1 MKPTDTTE
9 RLVYLDIL
17 RGTAI
22 FGILLV
28 NMMYYAHPYIYY
40 QIIGELPWDS
50 AVDRITGYAIY
61 FFAEGK
67 FITMF
72 AMLFGIGMVIQMDRA
87 GQKSVNFFSLYFRRL
102 IILAFIGAAHAFLI
116 WMGDILLAYA
126 LMGFLILFFFRNRKP
141 KTLMK
146 WAVFILFIP
155 FFLSLLMYGF
165 APPEAG
171 GQDAANIQDREPA
184 PEVQFFNELIDRSY
198 EVYGAGSIGDIMKMR
213 AIEVALYFVFGIF
226 WMPAA
231 LALMLFGIAIAKHG
245 VLQNLNPDDAL
256 IRNVLLWGLI
266 VGIAG
271 NAMALAGFIKA
282 DPSDYNNYSG
292 IALYFGR
299 AIGGPSLMLFFTAG
313 IIYMF
318 RNGWFPGFFKRLA
331 SVGRMALSNY
341 ILHSLIC
348 TTILYS
354 YGFGLYG
361 SVDPFAGLL
370 LTCAIFFAQLFISP
384 LWMKYFHYGPL
395 EWVWRSGTYMKLQ
408 PFRKYDV

>member
-1 MKPTDTTE
+1 MKPVDTTE

-17 RGTAI
+17 RGVAI

-40 QIIGELPWDS
+40 QIIGELPWEGV
-50 AVDRITGYAIY
+50 VDRITGYAIY

-72 AMLFGIGMVIQMDRA
+72 AMLFGIGMIIQMNRA
-87 GQKSVNFFSLYFRRL
+87 EQKGANFFPLYFRRL
-102 IILAFIGAAHAFLI
+102 IILAFIGAVHAFLI

-141 KTLMK
+141 KTLIK

-165 APPEAG
+165 APTEAAV
-171 GQDAANIQDREPA
+171 QDAATTPDREPA
-184 PEVQFFNELIDRSY
+184 PELQYFSGLIDRSY
-198 EVYGAGSIGDIMKMR
+198 VVYGEGTFADIMRMR

-231 LALMLFGIAIAKHG
+231 LALMLFGIAIAKRG
-245 VLQNLNPDDAL
+245 ILQNLNYNDSL
-256 IRNVLLWGLI
+256 IRNVLLWGFI
-266 VGIAG
+266 VGIVG
-271 NAMALAGFIKA
+271 NALALAGFIKT
-282 DPSDYNNYSG
+282 DPSNYNNYWG

-299 AIGGPSLMLFFTAG
+299 AVGGPSLMLFFTAG

-318 RNGWFPGFFKRLA
+318 RHGWFSGFFNRLV

-341 ILHSLIC
+341 VLHSLIC
-348 TTILYS
+348 TTLLYS

-370 LTCAIFFAQLFISP
+370 LTVAIFIAQLFISP
-384 LWMKYFHYGPL
+384 LWMNYFHYGPL
-395 EWVWRSGTYMKLQ
+395 EWIWRSGTYMELQ
-408 PFRKYDV
+408 PFRRYNK